1 MLRAYDKGDATMNF
15 KLIACASIVGFSS
28 ISASQVQAQSWQMN
42 TQSYAL
48 KSNESVDVMDLYWV
62 TSCHSLLTSPPEVT
76 ILDGPPGVTAS
87 VTEAAVLPRFQQCA
101 KPVKG
106 AKLKLSADKIEDQ
119 SYSMMTLR
127 IKYKTKDGERDKSM
141 TFSLALFP

>member
-1 MLRAYDKGDATMNF
+1 MNLR
-15 KLIACASIVGFSS
+15 LIACTMIIGLSS
-28 ISASQVQAQSWQMN
+28 VSASSVKAQSWQMN
-42 TQSYAL
+42 TQSFAL
-48 KSNESVDVMDLYWV
+48 KSSESVEVMDLYWV
-62 TSCHSLLTSPPEVT
+62 TNCISQLTSPPEVT

-87 VTEAAVLPRFQQCA
+87 VTEAMVTPRFQQCA

-106 AKLKLSADKIEDQ
+106 AKLKLSADKVDDQ

-127 IKYKTKDGERDKSM
+127 IKYKTKDGERARSM

>member
-1 MLRAYDKGDATMNF
+1 MQVR
-15 KLIACASIVGFSS
+15 LIACALLIGLSS
-28 ISASQVQAQSWQMN
+28 ISASSVHAQSWQMN

-48 KSNESVDVMDLYWV
+48 KGSESVEVMDLYWV
-62 TSCHSLLTSPPEVT
+62 TNCRSQLTSPPEVT
-76 ILDGPPGVTAS
+76 VLDGPPGVTAS
-87 VTEAAVLPRFQQCA
+87 VTEAMVLPRFQQCA

-127 IKYKTKDGERDKSM
+127 IKYKTKDGERARSM

>member
-1 MLRAYDKGDATMNF
+1 MNF
-15 KLIACASIVGFSS
+15 KLIARALIVGFSS
-28 ISASQVQAQSWQMN
+28 ISASQLQAQSWQMN

-48 KSNESVDVMDLYWV
+48 KSNESVEVMDLYWV
-62 TSCHSLLTSPPEVT
+62 TNCRSLLTSPPEVT
-76 ILDGPPGVTAS
+76 ILDGPPGVTTS
-87 VTEAAVLPRFQQCA
+87 VTEAMVLPRFQQCS

>member
-1 MLRAYDKGDATMNF
+1 MNI
-15 KLIACASIVGFSS
+15 KLVACALIVGLSS
-28 ISASQVQAQSWQMN
+28 VSANSVQAQSWQMN

-48 KSNESVDVMDLYWV
+48 KSGESVEVMDLYWV
-62 TSCHSLLTSPPEVT
+62 TNCRSLLTSPTEVT

-87 VTEAAVLPRFQQCA
+87 VTEAMVLPRFQQCS

-106 AKLKLSADKIEDQ
+106 AKLTLSADKIEDQ

-127 IKYKTKDGERDKSM
+127 IKYKTKDGERAKSM